1 MQQTLLSEIHLFHT
15 SNIYLPQYPIIVK
28 SLRRKIDKQAE
39 LEIKNLNTMLKDNKI
54 TIGEYIKLKEIIE
67 FKNTKYNEMIYAR

>member
-1 MQQTLLSEIHLFHT
+1 MQHTLLSEIHLFHT

-28 SLRRKIDKQAE
+28 QLRRKIDKVTE
-39 LEIKNLNTMLKDNKI
+39 TEIKNLNTMLKDNKI

-67 FKNTKYNEMIYAR
+67 FKNAKYHEIIYAR